1 MAATL
6 KVLSA
11 GAVKRGVAQVAA
23 NFGRASNT
31 RVEVDFATAPQLR
44 ERVLGGEIVDVIVA
58 PPAVMDVFEQ
68 HGKIVAGTRGT
79 VGRSR
84 VGVVMHQ
91 DAAAPEVSDT
101 AAFTRALR
109 NASAV
114 VYNTASSGIYIEKLL
129 DRLGLVN
136 ELAARIVQV
145 QSGSAIMEAVAA
157 RAPGAVGLAQISEIM
172 VMIDK
177 GCAVKLVALLPGDI
191 QNITRYDAAACA
203 ASAAPP
209 AALALAQEL
218 ASAAAKNIFAASGID

>member
-1 MAATL
+1 ML

-44 ERVLGGEIVDVIVA
+44 ERVLSGEIVDVIVA

-68 HGKIVAGTRGT
+68 HGRIVANTRGT

-91 DAAAPEVSDT
+91 DAVAPEVSDT

-177 GCAVKLVALLPGDI
+177 GCAVKLVAPLPGDI

-203 ASAAPP
+203 ASASPP

-218 ASAAAKNIFAASGID
+218 ASAAAKKIFAASGID

>member
-23 NFGRASNT
+23 NFGRASST

-68 HGKIVAGTRGT
+68 HGKIVASTRGT

-109 NASAV
+109 SASAV
-114 VYNTASSGIYIEKLL
+114 VYNTASSGIYIGKLL

-177 GCAVKLVALLPGDI
+177 GCAVKLVAPLPGDI
-191 QNITRYDAAACA
+191 QNITRYDAAACT
-203 ASAAPP
+203 ASATPP

-218 ASAAAKNIFAASGID
+218 ASAAAKKSFAASGID